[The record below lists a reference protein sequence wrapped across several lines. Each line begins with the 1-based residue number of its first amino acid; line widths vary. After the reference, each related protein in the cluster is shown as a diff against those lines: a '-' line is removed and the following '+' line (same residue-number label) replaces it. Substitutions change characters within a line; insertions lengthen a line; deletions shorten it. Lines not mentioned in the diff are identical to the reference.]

1 MTDDFLRAYTLRPE
15 IHPVEESCDAER
27 RLHAS
32 LMQAP
37 RRQVPEAE
45 LAAVQD
51 EDARHNYRM
60 LLRFRDRLLAAGTVE
75 GCYMGLFKG
84 AIDVPPLFI
93 EQLAHVILRNLLEHC
108 DDPLQ
113 MRAAELFFREQ
124 KATLQD
130 GHALLADLE
139 TVEMHAAGNRYGN
152 LGKLIVEAQG
162 SVGKVDL
169 DVLDRANAA
178 LYWERESR
186 HDTVIS
192 LTYGSAALEALCRVI
207 EAWVLHFHGVEV
219 SVKPLRKIEEA
230 RWAWHIG
237 LDAESTGILNELWA
251 GSQVEQGR
259 MRNIVALFGM
269 QFAEPAAMRPDIAGR
284 TVYLALSTNAEQEV
298 RMKPQNLL
306 TNLPLHEA

>member
-1 MTDDFLRAYTLRPE
+1 
-15 IHPVEESCDAER
+15 
-27 RLHAS
+27 
-32 LMQAP
+32 MQAP
-37 RRQVPEAE
+37 RREVPEAE
-45 LAAVQD
+45 IGAVQD

-84 AIDVPPLFI
+84 TIDVPPLFI
-93 EQLAHVILRNLLEHC
+93 DQLAHVVLRNLLEGC
-108 DDPLQ
+108 DDPLRL
-113 MRAAELFFREQ
+113 RAAELFYRDQ

-130 GHALLADLE
+130 GHVLLADLE
-139 TVEMHAAGNRYGN
+139 TLDMHAAGSRYGN

-162 SVGKVDL
+162 SIGKVAL
-169 DVLDRANAA
+169 DVLDRANAT

-192 LTYGSAALEALCRVI
+192 LTYGRAALDALCRVI
-207 EAWVLHFHGVEV
+207 EAWVAHFHGVQV
-219 SVKPLRKIEEA
+219 SVKPLRNIEEA

-237 LDAESTGILNELWA
+237 LDAESTEILNALWA
-251 GSQVEQGR
+251 GETVEQGR

-284 TVYLALSTNAEQEV
+284 TVYLALSANAGQEV